1 MARKIAFLLL
11 AAACLSFS
19 QATTTFQSAVA
30 LVHVDTEVVDSD
42 NRIATGLAKGDF
54 RVFDEGKEQPI
65 VSMLS
70 EEQPL
75 DLILLFDISSSMRG
89 IVQQVASAADLGLQQ
104 LRTGDRVSVMVFNT
118 RSRVVA
124 PFSDDLKAIQ
134 RIIQKDLLVL
144 RFGGGTAIQ
153 AAVDDAAQRFLDE
166 LQTERRRAVLI
177 ITDNIG
183 IRTRQENSVVH
194 DFWRADALLSGLIM
208 QDISYKKAHTI
219 NEIIAPQTLLL
230 EAGMKGIAR
239 KTGGD
244 AIGADAPGTAFAD
257 MMHRIRTR
265 YSLYY
270 RMPDAKAGQTRT
282 IKVELSAA
290 AQKRYPQNHIHARHG
305 YIVPSR

>member
-11 AAACLSFS
+11 AAVCSSLS
-19 QATTTFQSAVA
+19 QQTTTFQSGVA
-30 LVHVDTEVVDSD
+30 LVHVDTQVADSD
-42 NRIATGLAKGDF
+42 NRIITGLAKDDF
-54 RVFDEGKEQPI
+54 RVFDEGKEQRI
-65 VSMLS
+65 VSLLS

-75 DLILLFDISSSMRG
+75 DLILLFDISASMRG
-89 IVQQVASAADLGLQQ
+89 IVQQVASAADLGLSKLQ
-104 LRTGDRVSVMVFNT
+104 TGDRVSVMVFNT
-118 RSRVVA
+118 KSRVVA
-124 PFSDDLKAIQ
+124 PFSDDLKAVQ
-134 RIIQKDLLVL
+134 GSIQKDLLAQ

-153 AAVDDAAQRFLDE
+153 ASVDDAAQRFVDE
-166 LQTERRRAVLI
+166 PQSERRRAVLI

-183 IRTRQENSVVH
+183 IRTRQENSVVR

-208 QDISYKKAHTI
+208 QDSSYKKAHTI

-244 AIGADAPGTAFAD
+244 AIGADAPGPAFAD

-270 RMPDAKAGQTRT
+270 RMPNAKSSQTRT

-305 YIVPSR
+305 YIVPNH